1 MKNKVYLDDDTLE
14 SIKEEGIYPTIIE
27 LTTEDCPECYDAA
40 RSAYWSQAR
49 GVTTCN
55 PHRDNESLGY
65 HLARLFG
72 IDAET
77 VEFSGLWADDELEFF
92 TIPTTISPQEALA
105 AVKTLSRKNPLMG
118 RKTTGTQKS
127 SPKHSC
133 RPDPNV
139 HGAPGRPYPRS
150 YSVICVGRRDALLP
164 THFRYSK
171 RDISQALK
179 ECRPHP

>member
-1 MKNKVYLDDDTLE
+1 MKNKVYLDNDTLE
-14 SIKEEGIYPTIIE
+14 SIKEEGIYQAIIE
-27 LTTEDCPECYDAA
+27 LTTEDCPDCYDAA

-72 IDAET
+72 IDAES

-105 AVKTLSRKNPLMG
+105 AVKKPYQGRNP
-118 RKTTGTQKS
+118 
-127 SPKHSC
+127 
-133 RPDPNV
+133 
-139 HGAPGRPYPRS
+139 
-150 YSVICVGRRDALLP
+150 
-164 THFRYSK
+164 
-171 RDISQALK
+171 
-179 ECRPHP
+179 

>member
-14 SIKEEGIYPTIIE
+14 SIKEEGIYQTIIE

-77 VEFSGLWADDELEFF
+77 VEFSGLWADDELDS
-92 TIPTTISPQEALA
+92 SPSPPPSAPKKRSRPS
-105 AVKTLSRKNPLMG
+105 KTLSRKKPLMG

>member
-1 MKNKVYLDDDTLE
+1 MKNKVYLDNDTLE

-72 IDAET
+72 IDPET

-92 TIPTTISPQEALA
+92 TIPTTINPQEALA
-105 AVKTLSRKNPLMG
+105 AVKNLIKEETLDEQENYWNPKVFTKAFMQ
-118 RKTTGTQKS
+118 T
-127 SPKHSC
+127 
-133 RPDPNV
+133 
-139 HGAPGRPYPRS
+139 RS
-150 YSVICVGRRDALLP
+150 KCSWCAWTPIPA
-164 THFRYSK
+164 
-171 RDISQALK
+171 
-179 ECRPHP
+179 